1 MKLRR
6 YHVPKLSLAL
16 HVLGITVTLLLTATA
31 IRLELH
37 RSSGIE
43 ALWTWAGCAGVL
55 WAYFT
60 VILYRG
66 LRFDHGVVVWPRSKV
81 GSQDMAE
88 LGNNLPDLSGWDVGT
103 DGETAI
109 SAASD
114 RAVDLS
120 GWDVGTDGEGLVGLL
135 GAILVLAIG
144 FIILVFGSIA
154 LTWLIEVGWIIA
166 IALAAQVYCLF
177 RYSMRAALVHT
188 RTCKGRLG
196 NALTISA
203 GYALGYASVLA
214 LVMWIADAFI
224 QRWR

>member
-1 MKLRR
+1 MRLRR

-16 HVLGITVTLLLTATA
+16 QVLGITVTLLVTAA
-31 IRLELH
+31 VIRLELH
-37 RSSGIE
+37 RSTGIE

-66 LRFDHGVVVWPRSKV
+66 LRFDHGVVQWPRVKV
-81 GSQDMAE
+81 GSQDMSE
-88 LGNNLPDLSGWDVGT
+88 LGNSLPDLSGWDVG
-103 DGETAI
+103 
-109 SAASD
+109 S
-114 RAVDLS
+114 
-120 GWDVGTDGEGLVGLL
+120 DGEGLVGLL
-135 GAILVLAIG
+135 GAILVLVIG

-154 LTWLIEVGWIIA
+154 LTWLIEVGWIVA

-177 RYSMRAALVHT
+177 RYSLRAALVHT

-196 NALTISA
+196 NALAISA

-214 LVMWIADAFI
+214 LVMGLADTVI
-224 QRWR
+224 HRLR